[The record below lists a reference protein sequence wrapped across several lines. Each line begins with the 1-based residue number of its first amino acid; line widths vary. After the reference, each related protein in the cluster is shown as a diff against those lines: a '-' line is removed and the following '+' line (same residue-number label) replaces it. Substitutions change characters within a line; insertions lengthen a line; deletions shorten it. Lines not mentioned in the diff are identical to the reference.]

1 MPHAVQRGQDN
12 ILKKKKKTKL
22 SRLWHFGTAALADQ
36 HSSWGVCVPFQPGL
50 PFSLLQA
57 VSLFLAGWHGDDLLG
72 ALWKPYI
79 VSGRVSVNGVKEGT

>member
-1 MPHAVQRGQDN
+1 MPHAVQCGQDN
-12 ILKKKKKTKL
+12 ILEKL
-22 SRLWHFGTAALADQ
+22 SRLWYFGTAAQQTNTVHGECAISTHL
-36 HSSWGVCVPFQPGL
+36 L

-57 VSLFLAGWHGDDLLG
+57 VSLFLIGWHGDDLLG